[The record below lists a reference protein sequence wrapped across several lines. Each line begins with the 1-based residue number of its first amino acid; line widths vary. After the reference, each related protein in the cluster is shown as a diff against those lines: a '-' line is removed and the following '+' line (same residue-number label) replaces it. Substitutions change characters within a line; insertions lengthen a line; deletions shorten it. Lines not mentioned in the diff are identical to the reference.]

1 MIDKDKFSLE
11 DMMKIGIALEVFMT
25 YENKDCELVID
36 SESLGNGFCK
46 WYLGF
51 THDEQP
57 SDTVT
62 ICNNLINEYKKR
74 FKIDETKS

>member
-1 MIDKDKFSLE
+1 MMNKEKFSLE

-51 THDEQP
+51 THDEQSP
-57 SDTVT
+57 ETVN
-62 ICNNLINEYKKR
+62 ICQDLINEYKKR
-74 FKIDETKS
+74 FKIDEAKS

>member
-46 WYLGF
+46 WHLGF

-57 SDTVT
+57 SDTT
-62 ICNNLINEYKKR
+62 AICNNLINEYKKR
-74 FKIDETKS
+74 FKIDEAKS